1 MLQPE
6 THLAHVQELAALYE
20 QQRTAIE
27 AAAMHA
33 ERIAANGYS
42 YTASLIKSRC
52 KRDLDALQ
60 RKSQALQP
68 QLLAAQCWLKA
79 NQRTKNNEQCSPF
92 AVRRSPFAVRRS
104 PFAVRL
110 PLQV

>member
-1 MLQPE
+1 MLPPE

-42 YTASLIKSRC
+42 YTANLIKSRC

-79 NQRTKNNEQCSPF
+79 MQRTSNGEQ
-92 AVRRSPFAVRRS
+92 RSPFV
-104 PFAVRL
+104 VK
-110 PLQV
+110 